1 MTGSSSTAV
10 PTRPKVALVIG
21 SGALKC
27 AAAFGAMKVL
37 QREEVPI
44 DMVVAC
50 SGGAF
55 CATWVAGG
63 GQDPLD
69 DCVEQFLAGWRAAMG
84 RVSFRALMQF
94 TFPRLSQAS
103 RRVGLVDDRKLND
116 VLRNWVGERR
126 FEDLPIPMH
135 LVATDSRTG
144 EQVVLSRGALLD
156 GIRATIS
163 VPVMFPAWPLD
174 GRELVDGAVCD
185 PLPVD
190 VAIREGAEVIIAMG
204 FEETLERDL
213 RSALGRVLH
222 LQSLVVNHLFR
233 AQYAFYNLS
242 HHAEM
247 VPIIPEFDHPVGMR
261 DLHLV
266 PHLVQRGEEAAERQ
280 MPYIRRLLQPEARHE
295 RAGPTRAASATHAG

>member
-1 MTGSSSTAV
+1 MTASSSQTALQ
-10 PTRPKVALVIG
+10 RPKVALVIG

-27 AAAFGAMKVL
+27 VAAYGAMKVL
-37 QREEVPI
+37 LREKVPI

-55 CATWVAGG
+55 CATWVASGSEG
-63 GQDPLD
+63 VLEDR
-69 DCVEQFLAGWRAAMG
+69 VEQFLSGWRAALG
-84 RVSFRALMQF
+84 RMSFRSLLRFM
-94 TFPRLSQAS
+94 FPRLSRAS
-103 RRVGLVDDRKLND
+103 GRVGLVDDRKLNA
-116 VLRNWVGERR
+116 VLQGWVGDRR

-135 LVATDSRTG
+135 LVATDYHTG
-144 EQVVLSRGALLD
+144 EQVVLSKGPLRDA
-156 GIRATIS
+156 IRSTIS
-163 VPVMFPAWPLD
+163 IPIMFAPWPLD

-190 VAIREGAEVIIAMG
+190 IAIREGADVIIAMG

-213 RSALGRVLH
+213 RPALGRVMH
-222 LQSLVVNHLFR
+222 LQALVVNQLLR

-247 VPIIPEFDHPVGMR
+247 IPIIPEFDQPVGMR

-266 PHLVQRGEEAAERQ
+266 PHLMQRGEEAAERE
-280 MPYIRRLLQPEARHE
+280 MPHIRRLLQPAQSA
-295 RAGPTRAASATHAG
+295 AGRNAL